1 MGSFIHLSSLCLLPN
16 SSFRIPVTTGPVNSD
31 VAIVP
36 PSFWQMEPG
45 FLICSLFRPSG
56 GRKGAEGVLSNHLD
70 NIPFSLA
77 LLLSQRVQAS
87 QVTPGPQIIASS
99 PLKFISLLSKKGAE
113 LKSSETDHRLSSQ
126 RNSLDTVWRGA
137 ENTNPRRL
145 PLGCCPHTLT
155 HGIHGV
161 QPTHSRVARWLCL
174 VFRSLIDNALS
185 LFDYL

>member
-1 MGSFIHLSSLCLLPN
+1 MGSFIHLSPLCLLPN
-16 SSFRIPVTTGPVNSD
+16 SSFPIPDTTGPVNSD

-77 LLLSQRVQAS
+77 LLPSQRVQAS

-113 LKSSETDHRLSSQ
+113 LKSSETDHRLSRETHWIQYGQEQKTPTPGDSHWAAA
-126 RNSLDTVWRGA
+126 RTSLPMGYMGYS
-137 ENTNPRRL
+137 
-145 PLGCCPHTLT
+145 PLTLE
-155 HGIHGV
+155 
-161 QPTHSRVARWLCL
+161 
-174 VFRSLIDNALS
+174 
-185 LFDYL
+185 